1 MGIDKIYK
9 KEIIDQYQ
17 IKFDERRNT
26 WEDRIF
32 VVEFLRYCD
41 NYYCMDECFYNYV
54 SVQESLSRRYNAQYL
69 ELILKNYNLYVQL
82 FGKEYDFSS
91 QYVIDYWSNSIEN
104 VIIQQLKVKNQHKE
118 VIENI
123 TNILKEPQVKYWF
136 KNRNKKDEKINEYF
150 KKNQYDR
157 IIEIYEKR
165 LLDIQKNEKK
175 MARKQKLKSFVRR
188 LIKE

>member
-1 MGIDKIYK
+1 M
-9 KEIIDQYQ
+9 
-17 IKFDERRNT
+17 
-26 WEDRIF
+26 
-32 VVEFLRYCD
+32 
-41 NYYCMDECFYNYV
+41 
-54 SVQESLSRRYNAQYL
+54 
-69 ELILKNYNLYVQL
+69 YVQL

-136 KNRNKKDEKINEYF
+136 KNRNKKDEKIEEIDKQLSETSEKLDEYF
-150 KKNQYDR
+150 KKNQYNR

-175 MARKQKLKSFVRR
+175 MARKQRLKSFVRR

>member
-1 MGIDKIYK
+1 
-9 KEIIDQYQ
+9 
-17 IKFDERRNT
+17 
-26 WEDRIF
+26 
-32 VVEFLRYCD
+32 
-41 NYYCMDECFYNYV
+41 MDECFYNYV

-123 TNILKEPQVKYWF
+123 TNILKEPQVKYRF

-165 LLDIQKNEKK
+165 LLDIQ
-175 MARKQKLKSFVRR
+175 
-188 LIKE
+188 

>member
-1 MGIDKIYK
+1 
-9 KEIIDQYQ
+9 
-17 IKFDERRNT
+17 
-26 WEDRIF
+26 
-32 VVEFLRYCD
+32 
-41 NYYCMDECFYNYV
+41 MDECFYNYV

-136 KNRNKKDEKINEYF
+136 KNRNKKDEKI
-150 KKNQYDR
+150 K
-157 IIEIYEKR
+157 
-165 LLDIQKNEKK
+165 
-175 MARKQKLKSFVRR
+175 
-188 LIKE
+188 